1 MPDGNAKAFYPAY
14 DPTPALSQTG
24 RGKYKKTLP
33 QRISCYRKAAS
44 EHIPSSIVH
53 YVAGARECGQRAC
66 SAKDA
71 GGPLESSVMNDQ
83 IYQRI
88 EDSAR
93 FRELVEKRQRFAT
106 ILSVIMLAVYIS
118 FILLIAFAPGW
129 LGTPL
134 HAGTS
139 VTRGIPIG
147 VGVIVISFVLTGIYI
162 WRANGEFDRLN
173 NAVLHEV
180 KAL

>member
-1 MPDGNAKAFYPAY
+1 
-14 DPTPALSQTG
+14 
-24 RGKYKKTLP
+24 
-33 QRISCYRKAAS
+33 
-44 EHIPSSIVH
+44 
-53 YVAGARECGQRAC
+53 
-66 SAKDA
+66 
-71 GGPLESSVMNDQ
+71 MNDP

-88 EDSAR
+88 EDSAC

>member
-1 MPDGNAKAFYPAY
+1 
-14 DPTPALSQTG
+14 
-24 RGKYKKTLP
+24 
-33 QRISCYRKAAS
+33 
-44 EHIPSSIVH
+44 
-53 YVAGARECGQRAC
+53 
-66 SAKDA
+66 
-71 GGPLESSVMNDQ
+71 MNDQ

-106 ILSVIMLAVYIS
+106 ILSVIMLTVYIS

-147 VGVIVISFVLTGIYI
+147 VGVIVISFVLPGIYI

>member
-1 MPDGNAKAFYPAY
+1 MNQDICQQIEN
-14 DPTPALSQTG
+14 
-24 RGKYKKTLP
+24 
-33 QRISCYRKAAS
+33 
-44 EHIPSSIVH
+44 
-53 YVAGARECGQRAC
+53 
-66 SAKDA
+66 SA
-71 GGPLESSVMNDQ
+71 Q
-83 IYQRI
+83 
-88 EDSAR
+88 

-106 ILSVIMLAVYIS
+106 LLSIIMLIVYVG

-147 VGVIVISFVLTGIYI
+147 IGVIVISFILTGIYV

-173 NAVLHEV
+173 RAVLQEV
-180 KAL
+180 KVS

>member
-1 MPDGNAKAFYPAY
+1 
-14 DPTPALSQTG
+14 
-24 RGKYKKTLP
+24 
-33 QRISCYRKAAS
+33 
-44 EHIPSSIVH
+44 
-53 YVAGARECGQRAC
+53 
-66 SAKDA
+66 
-71 GGPLESSVMNDQ
+71 MNGT

-88 EDSAR
+88 EDNAH

-106 ILSVIMLAVYIS
+106 ILSIIMLAVYIG

-134 HAGTS
+134 NPNTS

-162 WRANGEFDRLN
+162 WKAWIWNSVTRRWMLS
-173 NAVLHEV
+173 LRKRWRV
-180 KAL
+180 KPVPVACVPS

>member
-1 MPDGNAKAFYPAY
+1 
-14 DPTPALSQTG
+14 
-24 RGKYKKTLP
+24 
-33 QRISCYRKAAS
+33 
-44 EHIPSSIVH
+44 
-53 YVAGARECGQRAC
+53 
-66 SAKDA
+66 
-71 GGPLESSVMNDQ
+71 MNQDICQ
-83 IYQRI
+83 QI
-88 EDSAR
+88 EDSAQ

-106 ILSVIMLAVYIS
+106 FLSIIMLVVYVG

-147 VGVIVISFVLTGIYI
+147 IGVIVVSFILTGIYV

-173 NAVLHEV
+173 RAVLQEV
-180 KAL
+180 KVS